1 MLSGRDS
8 FGKTS
13 LIDNP
18 RRSPVYISEFD
29 WGNDFEN
36 NLDNKTLDE
45 AFIYRLHIRGFTKS
59 NSSKVVDKGTFKG
72 LISKIDYLKDIG
84 VDFVDIMP
92 ATEFDEF
99 IRVGGSWISLFDKEK
114 KEKQEKI
121 RINYWG
127 YADSL
132 NFAPKASYSTR
143 KNRNPVNEYKSMVKA
158 LHEAGIGV
166 IQEFFFAKKNISY
179 IIDVLRYWKIEYHI
193 DGFHLTGVDYCDDIV
208 KDPYLLDSKFI
219 FTNKIYENKGKNII
233 SMDYDYMNNMR
244 KYLKGDEG
252 MVPFVANVI
261 AEKSNYLN
269 FISDI
274 NGFALADIYRYD
286 YKHNE
291 DNGED
296 NADGSNM
303 NFSWNCGF
311 EGDTKK
317 MQVLNLR
324 KRMYLNAVFLL
335 MISKGAPCICSGD
348 EILQSKNGNNNTYCQ
363 DNEISYFNWKL
374 VDKNKDFL
382 DFVRAMLGFRR
393 EYISSVEKSKT
404 SVHGM
409 QVWKPDFEYYNRQMG
424 ILIEG
429 KQDIY
434 IILNMH
440 WDRHEFS
447 LPTIKRGSSWKVLV
461 NTDDINTPFKKDVVK
476 TEDQRKISVEGRSCM
491 VLIAEEDKKADVRKK
506 KV

>member
-1 MLSGRDS
+1 
-8 FGKTS
+8 
-13 LIDNP
+13 
-18 RRSPVYISEFD
+18 
-29 WGNDFEN
+29 
-36 NLDNKTLDE
+36 
-45 AFIYRLHIRGFTKS
+45 
-59 NSSKVVDKGTFKG
+59 
-72 LISKIDYLKDIG
+72 
-84 VDFVDIMP
+84 
-92 ATEFDEF
+92 
-99 IRVGGSWISLFDKEK
+99 
-114 KEKQEKI
+114 
-121 RINYWG
+121 
-127 YADSL
+127 
-132 NFAPKASYSTR
+132 
-143 KNRNPVNEYKSMVKA
+143 
-158 LHEAGIGV
+158 
-166 IQEFFFAKKNISY
+166 
-179 IIDVLRYWKIEYHI
+179 
-193 DGFHLTGVDYCDDIV
+193 
-208 KDPYLLDSKFI
+208 
-219 FTNKIYENKGKNII
+219 
-233 SMDYDYMNNMR
+233 MNNMR

-261 AEKSNYLN
+261 ADKSNYMN
-269 FISDI
+269 FIADI
-274 NGFALADIYRYD
+274 NGFSLADIYRYD

-296 NADGSNM
+296 NADGSTM

-335 MISKGAPCICSGD
+335 MISKGTPCICSGD
-348 EILQSKNGNNNTYCQ
+348 EVLQSKNGNNNTYCQ

-374 VDKNKDFL
+374 VNKNKDFL
-382 DFVRAMLGFRR
+382 DFVRDMLGFRR
-393 EYISSVEKSKT
+393 EYISGVEKSKT

-447 LPTIKRGSSWKVLV
+447 LPTIKRGSSWKILV
-461 NTDDINTPFKKDVVK
+461 NTDDINTPFKKEAVNTK
-476 TEDQRKISVEGRSCM
+476 DQRKISVEGRSCM